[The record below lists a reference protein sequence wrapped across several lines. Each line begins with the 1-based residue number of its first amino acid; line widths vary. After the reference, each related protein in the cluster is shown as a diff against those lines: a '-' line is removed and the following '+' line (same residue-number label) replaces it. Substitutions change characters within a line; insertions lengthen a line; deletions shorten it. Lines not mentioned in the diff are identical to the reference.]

1 MLIGLYLICS
11 LEKINGDLYDFSTNK
26 KVLKQPVDVW
36 LPCHPITHPNL
47 QEIKLKA
54 LFKGEEDWVYH
65 NWTLFVSWWAVAL
78 LQNEPIRKP
87 RPSDEVKRGMN
98 HCDPSSYIII
108 MVCYLRLDVALWHCA
123 GSCYNKIEGRYQS
136 CLKVTVEKDLN
147 CLPVLGM
154 GLVCFCFETMHIF
167 FIVLPGFTF
176 LSSEWESR
184 NSLIEWR
191 FENSVLQ

>member
-65 NWTLFVSWWAVAL
+65 NWTLFVSWWAVAPP
-78 LQNEPIRKP
+78 QNKPKRKP
-87 RPSDEVKRGMN
+87 RPSDEVKRGIN
-98 HCDPSSYIII
+98 RCDPSSYIII

-123 GSCYNKIEGRYQS
+123 GSCYNKIVGRYQS
-136 CLKVTVEKDLN
+136 CVKGDCGKGFE
-147 CLPVLGM
+147 LPAGIGYGARV
-154 GLVCFCFETMHIF
+154 
-167 FIVLPGFTF
+167 F
-176 LSSEWESR
+176 LFWNVAHLLHCVAWLHLSILR
-184 NSLIEWR
+184 
-191 FENSVLQ
+191 VGK

>member
-1 MLIGLYLICS
+1 MACHSFMEQALFLSFCNVMLIGLYLICS

-65 NWTLFVSWWAVAL
+65 NWTLFVSWWAVAPP
-78 LQNEPIRKP
+78 QNEPKRKP

-123 GSCYNKIEGRYQS
+123 GSCHNKIEGR
-136 CLKVTVEKDLN
+136 
-147 CLPVLGM
+147 
-154 GLVCFCFETMHIF
+154 
-167 FIVLPGFTF
+167 
-176 LSSEWESR
+176 
-184 NSLIEWR
+184 
-191 FENSVLQ
+191 